1 MGLSILEARLWR
13 CETWFEGCKERGE
26 RLWICVGS
34 LKGGWEL
41 SEKVDFNWKRLLQK
55 KVVEDILYV

>member
-1 MGLSILEARLWR
+1 MVIKNVSLGMELGLHLSILEARLWR

-34 LKGGWEL
+34 LKGGREMKENGWE
-41 SEKVDFNWKRLLQK
+41 
-55 KVVEDILYV
+55 